1 MEVGTKGQLT
11 LPIALHLHG
20 MYIRSKVLE
29 LPIIVRGILLVSKWA
44 ARSVLPVGCK
54 VLLRRRLGFQDLT
67 PRLAVTSHVLIRTVP
82 LRRIEVRNLE
92 FFLSIQFNV
101 ISEVKTT

>member
-1 MEVGTKGQLT
+1 MEVGTKGPLT

-54 VLLRRRLGFQDLT
+54 VLLRRGLT
-67 PRLAVTSHVLIRTVP
+67 PPDRENDHFATGNACPKKFAEEQLRP
-82 LRRIEVRNLE
+82 L
-92 FFLSIQFNV
+92 F
-101 ISEVKTT
+101 